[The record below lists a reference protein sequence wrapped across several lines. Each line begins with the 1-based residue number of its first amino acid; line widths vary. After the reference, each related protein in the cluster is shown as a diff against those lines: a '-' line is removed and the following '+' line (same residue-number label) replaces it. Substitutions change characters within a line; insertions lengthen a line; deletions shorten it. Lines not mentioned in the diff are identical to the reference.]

1 MTTTNSPS
9 RRRFLKA
16 AGLTI
21 AGATLT
27 CAGLGVVATRPPAI
41 ELPDRTLEGEQAV
54 NNRILVTYATC
65 AGSTAEI
72 ATAIAE
78 TLAARGYSID
88 LKPVNEKPDLSG
100 YAAVVL
106 GSAIRMGR
114 WLPEAV
120 DFVKRIGTPS
130 TPCRLRCLPSIC
142 STPAMM
148 NPVGRDAWHT

>member
-1 MTTTNSPS
+1 MTTTNPPP

-27 CAGLGVVATRPPAI
+27 CAGLGVAATRPPAV

-54 NNRILVTYATC
+54 NNRILVTYATR

-88 LKPVNEKPDLSG
+88 LKPVNEKPDLK
-100 YAAVVL
+100 
-106 GSAIRMGR
+106 IGR
-114 WLPEAV
+114 AHV
-120 DFVKRIGTPS
+120 
-130 TPCRLRCLPSIC
+130 
-142 STPAMM
+142 
-148 NPVGRDAWHT
+148 

>member
-27 CAGLGVVATRPPAI
+27 CAGLGVAATRPPAV

-54 NNRILVTYATC
+54 NNRILVTYATR

-78 TLAARGYSID
+78 TLAAPWASGHPHSPFSPCGRRG
-88 LKPVNEKPDLSG
+88 
-100 YAAVVL
+100 L
-106 GSAIRMGR
+106 GR
-114 WLPEAV
+114 
-120 DFVKRIGTPS
+120 
-130 TPCRLRCLPSIC
+130 
-142 STPAMM
+142 
-148 NPVGRDAWHT
+148 